1 MGRKKKKGEFANT
14 YNATA
19 EQRVTR
25 LELLG
30 CVAGKMIETETR
42 IDLAASIHEWRWI
55 LFRSRNPD
63 GRVCMG
69 CMENGDLS
77 RVRSLEMTALLMS
90 LSGAAFMEGR
100 WSARKVTSGGSQG
113 GAK

>member
-1 MGRKKKKGEFANT
+1 
-14 YNATA
+14 
-19 EQRVTR
+19 
-25 LELLG
+25 
-30 CVAGKMIETETR
+30 
-42 IDLAASIHEWRWI
+42 
-55 LFRSRNPD
+55 
-63 GRVCMG
+63 MG